1 MEAAGALGRG
11 SFSTYLEAGRE
22 LVRSR
27 SRSFWIVAGLTVLA
41 AALRF
46 ATLGVQSYHHDE
58 IVTASRV
65 LRGSFWHAMDAVG
78 FSESAPPLY
87 YALAWL
93 WTQAT
98 GTAEVGLR
106 SFSALAG
113 VATVPVAYLLGA
125 ELRGRRTGIVAAAL
139 FATNPMLVWY
149 SQEGRAYA
157 LLVLLTT
164 LSLLYFARGLQQG
177 RRRDLTIWGVV
188 SGLAYATHYF
198 AIFPIAA
205 EALWLLLRRRRVAAR
220 GFLVLAVF
228 GLLVTPLAVHQASY
242 GHAEWIAGH
251 SLGHR
256 LWEMGVTFGV
266 GEIGDV
272 IAQAER
278 PLLGLVPGL
287 AMAAALGLLALRGE
301 RAERLA
307 ARPVLVVAAATV
319 GIPLVLAALSSSKDY
334 VLARNLLPALAPL
347 LVAVAIGLTVRR
359 ARRVG
364 AALAVVLVGYSLGF
378 SVWASLAPALQRP
391 DWDSVASAIGEPQ
404 EPRAMVTWTIGQASL
419 RYYLSTGSFQS
430 KPAERFDW
438 WVGEVDFISDG
449 PAAPPPTRLLGPGFR
464 QASYERVGALY
475 VRRYVRPGPQL
486 ARLRLRAIRQAEL
499 GFRTNGVLLDG
510 IGPR

>member
-1 MEAAGALGRG
+1 
-11 SFSTYLEAGRE
+11 
-22 LVRSR
+22 
-27 SRSFWIVAGLTVLA
+27 
-41 AALRF
+41 
-46 ATLGVQSYHHDE
+46 
-58 IVTASRV
+58 
-65 LRGSFWHAMDAVG
+65 
-78 FSESAPPLY
+78 
-87 YALAWL
+87 
-93 WTQAT
+93 
-98 GTAEVGLR
+98 
-106 SFSALAG
+106 
-113 VATVPVAYLLGA
+113 
-125 ELRGRRTGIVAAAL
+125 
-139 FATNPMLVWY
+139 
-149 SQEGRAYA
+149 
-157 LLVLLTT
+157 
-164 LSLLYFARGLQQG
+164 
-177 RRRDLTIWGVV
+177 
-188 SGLAYATHYF
+188 
-198 AIFPIAA
+198 
-205 EALWLLLRRRRVAAR
+205 
-220 GFLVLAVF
+220 
-228 GLLVTPLAVHQASY
+228 
-242 GHAEWIAGH
+242 
-251 SLGHR
+251 
-256 LWEMGVTFGV
+256 MGVTFGV